1 MRPTFMGFETATR
14 GMMTQ
19 QKSLDIVSNNLSNV
33 GTTGYTRQRADHVS
47 LNIDMRYSKFAQ
59 NSVPLAGQGVAT
71 YGISQIR
78 DPFLD
83 KRFREEYADVGYHD
97 VMSNILTDVSSAI
110 DEISPALMSS
120 AMLEFETSWNELLQ
134 KPGETTNAANILAN
148 AEQIVSIFHQMSQ
161 KLDNVWV
168 QHSDSVQQE
177 VNDVNAILQGIATL
191 NDEISKEIFN
201 SIDVGNMNYQP
212 LELLDQRNVLL
223 DQLSYY
229 GDIFYQE
236 EDNGMVT
243 VTLGGHEVVSGVEYE
258 SLAYDTVEIDEGYP
272 TVRIYWNDSG
282 IDANFSTG
290 SLRGYVDALN
300 GRGVHTINEDNSNYS
315 QGILYYKEKIDN
327 FAITFAEA
335 FNNVI
340 AIENTDPAQ
349 YKTLFTFENDNNP
362 NAASIRI
369 NAEWS
374 ANSSYIL
381 EDVQDKLENGGDDN
395 SFAAKVY
402 RLFQED
408 MDFGEFTGNMQEYI
422 QFYSAT
428 KLGNDLSYNNTRLE
442 AVLTVSNDLLD
453 QVQSISGVSMDEEG
467 VDMMM
472 YQKAYDAVARV
483 FTTLDEM
490 LDKLINGTGVVG
502 R

>member
-1 MRPTFMGFETATR
+1 MRPTFMGFETATL

-59 NSVPLAGQGVAT
+59 NSVPLAGQGVT
-71 YGISQIR
+71 VYGISQLR

-97 VMSNILTDVSSAI
+97 VMSNILTDVTSAI
-110 DEISPALMSS
+110 DEISPALMTE
-120 AMLEFETSWNELLQ
+120 AMLEFETAWNELLQ
-134 KPGETTNAANILAN
+134 KPGETTNSANILAS

-177 VNDVNAILQGIATL
+177 INDINSILQGIAIL

-223 DQLSYY
+223 DELSYY
-229 GDIFYQE
+229 GDITYE
-236 EDNGMVT
+236 ELDNGMVN
-243 VTLGGHEVVSGVEYE
+243 VSLGGVSVVDGDEYE
-258 SLAYDTVEIDEGYP
+258 TLAYDTVEIDEGYP

-282 IDANFSTG
+282 EDANFTTG
-290 SLRGYVDALN
+290 SLRGYLDALN
-300 GRGVHTINEDNSNYS
+300 GRGVHTINEDNSNYA
-315 QGILYYKEKIDN
+315 QGVLYYKQKIDN
-327 FAITFAEA
+327 FAITFAES

-340 AIENTDPAQ
+340 QIENTDPPQ
-349 YKTLFTFENDNNP
+349 YKTMFTFDNDNTQS
-362 NAASIRI
+362 AASIRI
-369 NAEWS
+369 NEEWA
-374 ANSSYIL
+374 ANSSYII
-381 EDVQDKLENGGDDN
+381 ENVQDKLVNGGDDN

-402 RLFQED
+402 QLFQND
-408 MDFGEFTGNMQEYI
+408 MEFGEFTGTMQEYI

-428 KLGNDLSYNNTRLE
+428 KLGNDLAYNNTRLE
-442 AVLTVSNDLLD
+442 AVLTVSDDLLN
-453 QVQSISGVSMDEEG
+453 QVQAISGVSMDEEG

>member
-47 LNIDMRYSKFAQ
+47 LNIDMRYSRYAQ
-59 NSVPLAGQGVAT
+59 NSTSFAGQGVAV
-71 YGISQIR
+71 YGISQVR

-97 VMSNILTDVSSAI
+97 TMAGILTDVSAAI
-110 DEISPALMSS
+110 DEISPALMTQ
-120 AMLEFETSWNELLQ
+120 AMMDFETAWNELLQ

-161 KLDNVWV
+161 KIDNVWT
-168 QHSDSVQQE
+168 QHSESVQQE
-177 VNDVNAILQGIATL
+177 VNDINTVLQNIAML

-229 GDIFYQE
+229 GDISYKE
-236 EDNGMVT
+236 EDDGMVT
-243 VTLGGHEVVSGVEYE
+243 VSLGGVEVVTGTEFE
-258 SLAYDTVEIDEGYP
+258 TLAYDTIEIDEGYP

-282 IDANFSTG
+282 EDANFSTG
-290 SLRGYVDALN
+290 SLRGYIDALN
-300 GRGVHTINEDNSNYS
+300 GRGVHTINEDNSNYA
-315 QGILYYKEKIDN
+315 QGILYYKQKIDN
-327 FAITFAEA
+327 FAVTMAES

-340 AIENTDPAQ
+340 AIENTNPVQ
-349 YKTLFTFENDNNP
+349 YKTLFVFDNDNNES
-362 NAASIRI
+362 AASIHI
-369 NAEWS
+369 NEEWM

-381 EDVQDKLENGGDDN
+381 EDVQDKLVNGGDDN

-402 RLFQED
+402 QLFQND
-408 MDFGEFTGNMQEYI
+408 MEFGEFTGTMQEYI

-428 KLGNDLSYNNTRLE
+428 KLGNDIAYNTTRLE
-442 AVLTVSNDLLD
+442 AVITVSDDLLNQIQD
-453 QVQSISGVSMDEEG
+453 LSGVNMDEEG
-467 VDMMM
+467 VDMLM

>member
-19 QKSLDIVSNNLSNV
+19 QKSLDIVSHNLSNV

-47 LNIDMRYSKFAQ
+47 LNLDMRYSQFAQ
-59 NSVPLAGQGVAT
+59 NSTSFAGQGVAV
-71 YGISQIR
+71 YGVSQIR

-97 VMSNILTDVSSAI
+97 IMTNILTDVSGAI
-110 DEISPALMSS
+110 DEISPAVMTQ
-120 AMLEFETSWNELLQ
+120 AMMNFETAWNELLQ

-161 KLDNVWV
+161 KLDNVWE
-168 QHSDSVQQE
+168 QHSATVQQE
-177 VNDVNAILQGIATL
+177 VNDVNAILQSIAML

-229 GDIFYQE
+229 GDITYQE

-243 VTLGGHEVVSGVEYE
+243 VSLGGMEVVSGNEFE
-258 SLAYDTVEIDEGYP
+258 TLAYDTVEVDEGYP
-272 TVRIYWNDSG
+272 TVRIFWNDSG
-282 IDANFSTG
+282 QDVNFTTG
-290 SLRGYVDALN
+290 SLRGYIDALN

-315 QGILYYKEKIDN
+315 QGILYYKQKIDN
-327 FAITFAEA
+327 FAVTFAEE

-340 AIENTDPAQ
+340 AIEGTDPTQ
-349 YKTLFTFENDNNP
+349 YKTMFTFENDNNE
-362 NAASIRI
+362 NAATIRI
-369 NAEWS
+369 NSEWS
-374 ANSSYIL
+374 ANSSYII
-381 EDVQDKLENGGDDN
+381 EDVQDKLVNGGDDN

-402 RLFQED
+402 QLFQND
-408 MDFGEFTGNMQEYI
+408 MEFGEFTGTMQEYI
-422 QFYSAT
+422 QFYSTT
-428 KLGNDLSYNNTRLE
+428 KLGNDIAYNETRLD
-442 AVLTVSNDLLD
+442 AVFTVSNDLLD
-453 QVQSISGVSMDEEG
+453 QIQSISGVSMDEEG